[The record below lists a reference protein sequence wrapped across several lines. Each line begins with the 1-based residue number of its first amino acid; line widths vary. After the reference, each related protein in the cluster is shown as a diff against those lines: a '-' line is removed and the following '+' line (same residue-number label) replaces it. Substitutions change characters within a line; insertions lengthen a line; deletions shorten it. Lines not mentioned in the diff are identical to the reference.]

1 MYQPNDPLSYQF
13 SNAQVSTSLTEHQ
26 KRQSITGAIESQG
39 QRTPFV
45 SPESQAIDR
54 FFTHFRNEMKYFKQS
69 SIKDQVRQ
77 VNSPADLEANDMM
90 RVTVARFM
98 DLLRIKQQFLAYWHY
113 PSAPHNIETEWDQFQ
128 LLKASINLEA

>member
-1 MYQPNDPLSYQF
+1 MSYQF
-13 SNAQVSTSLTEHQ
+13 SNAQVSPSLTEHQ

-39 QRTPFV
+39 QQTPFV
-45 SPESQAIDR
+45 SAESQAIDR

-69 SIKDQVRQ
+69 SIKDHVRQ

-90 RVTVARFM
+90 RVTVARFF

-128 LLKASINLEA
+128 LLKDSINLQT